1 MPLKV
6 LTLLNHWHI
15 CTHLLSTAFQ
25 GVCSERV
32 RVRWGKPNCPWRSLF
47 FLTISRDHR
56 HRLILFQGRSY
67 ARGRARGKSF
77 KPGTAIHCSR
87 KKAYS
92 DIDCGA
98 RSDFTPNLT
107 FADLLV
113 GSRFPQRV
121 EYDRG
126 SLVVRVHRH
135 QTDRPPSY
143 GGR

>member
-1 MPLKV
+1 MHTYIEWYMK
-6 LTLLNHWHI
+6 H
-15 CTHLLSTAFQ
+15 SFQ
-25 GVCSERV
+25 GVWSDKV
-32 RVRWGKPNCPWRSLF
+32 RVRWGEPNYPRRSLLL
-47 FLTISRDHR
+47 LTISRDHR

-98 RSDFTPNLT
+98 RSDFTPTPTSLS
-107 FADLLV
+107 LILV
-113 GSRFPQRV
+113 GSRFPHWV